1 MEENTNLM
9 VPYIV
14 FEGTQVRHERTLKR
28 LVVIIIVTI
37 ALLFASNAIWLY
49 AWMQYDYVSEDY
61 SYEYSQDGEGIN
73 IIGDRNGVLN
83 GSEVI
88 DEATD

>member
-1 MEENTNLM
+1 MEEKTDLTM
-9 VPYIV
+9 PQYV
-14 FEGTQVRHERTLKR
+14 FELTQAIQERTVKR
-28 LVVIIIVTI
+28 ILIILAISI
-37 ALLFASNAIWLY
+37 CLLFASNAAWLY

-73 IIGDRNGVLN
+73 IIGNRNGVLN
-83 GSEVI
+83 GTEVI